1 MKLLLDTHIWIW
13 SQVSPEKLVRKVRR
27 SLEDRTN
34 EVWLSPISIWELMLL
49 VEKGRMVLEC
59 SLGEWIAKA
68 IMPLKEAPLT
78 AEIVLEMGRF
88 SLPHGDPA
96 DRFLVATARSLGL
109 TLITT
114 DKRLLASNL
123 VPVLANVR

>member
-1 MKLLLDTHIWIW
+1 LKLLLDTHIWIW

>member
-1 MKLLLDTHIWIW
+1 
-13 SQVSPEKLVRKVRR
+13 VSPEKLVRKVRR